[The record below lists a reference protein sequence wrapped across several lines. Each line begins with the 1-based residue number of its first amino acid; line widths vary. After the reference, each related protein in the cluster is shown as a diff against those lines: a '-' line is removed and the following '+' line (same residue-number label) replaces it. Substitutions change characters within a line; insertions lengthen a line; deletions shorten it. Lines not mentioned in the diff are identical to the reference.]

1 MKSERRHELQHN
13 TLDTELHKTVDFL
26 KRHLNSI
33 LWLIVVVAAGFL
45 VGKFVSN
52 KLTQH
57 RLGPRV
63 QYAEAMGDQALLT
76 EERLERLAALAEQD
90 TDLRVAALALLS
102 RADLQVASAMLGMD
116 RPDAMYQGAQ
126 ADYQKAL
133 DRFSD
138 EPILAARAHVG
149 LAVLAEN
156 RGEYELARSH
166 YEAVL
171 AIDGAAGTPASAIAM
186 RNKDS
191 LPELVRPVAMTPP
204 PMPVTQPAD
213 VGPTGPGAGLE
224 GPSLDDLLGE
234 PSPEEFPGPSDPA
247 VP

>member
-45 VGKFVSN
+45 VGKFVSGR
-52 KLTQH
+52 LADR

-63 QYAEAMGDQALLT
+63 EYAEAMGDQSLLA
-76 EERLERLAALAEQD
+76 EDRLERLAALGEQD

-116 RPDAMYQGAQ
+116 RPEVMYPGAQ
-126 ADYQKAL
+126 DDYQKVL
-133 DRFSD
+133 DRFAD
-138 EPILAARAHVG
+138 QPVLTARAHVG

-156 RGEYELARSH
+156 RGEFELARSH

-171 AIDGAAGTPASAIAM
+171 ATDGAAGTPASAAAM

-191 LPELVRPVAMTPP
+191 LPDLVRPVSMTLPP
-204 PMPVTQPAD
+204 APQTQPAD
-213 VGPTGPGAGLE
+213 AGPTVPGAGDP
-224 GPSLDDLLGE
+224 GPSLEDLLG
-234 PSPEEFPGPSDPA
+234 PSPSEELPGPADPA
-247 VP
+247 AP